1 MTMQEK
7 TGIRDLTMSQ
17 WVRENLPDSS
27 LGFLVTDLDF
37 ILYNFI
43 TKKAM
48 LVEVKT
54 RNAHLKKWQGTIF
67 TQLAK
72 WIKTGID
79 KEWEFLGFHLITF
92 ENTFF
97 NDGAVYL
104 DGTKTTEAEIRNFLS
119 KV

>member
-17 WVRENLPDSS
+17 WVRKSLPDSS

-37 ILYNFI
+37 ILYNFT
-43 TKKAM
+43 TKKVM

-54 RNAHLKKWQGTIF
+54 RNARLKKWQETIF
-67 TQLAK
+67 SQLAR

-97 NDGAVYL
+97 NDGNVYL
-104 DGTKTTEAEIRNFLS
+104 DGVKTTETEVRNFLS
-119 KV
+119 TI